1 MFICIK
7 LIVVLYNFIFWL
19 TGVFILSLFAY
30 LYWDSQNYLD
40 IQEISTHYVTPFIA
54 LLILGALMTI
64 IGFLGCCGAIR
75 ESKCLLLMY
84 ISICLILCVLS
95 GAFLFWT
102 IRNGEKVRER
112 IRLDTTKLIKR
123 NYGTG
128 NTNATEMLV
137 DRIQRYF
144 SCCGIMGPE
153 DWITSNYNNQTN
165 EENSNLM
172 NNLPFPMGPDQR
184 IYRIPR
190 SCCQDYEESCPIRL
204 ENIRG
209 RDIQNLKDIRGLN
222 NDGCMSKFEEFI
234 RQKQLFI
241 ILAGTILVGVQVLAL
256 IFSFCLF
263 CVISR
268 QDDK

>member
-1 MFICIK
+1 
-7 LIVVLYNFIFWL
+7 
-19 TGVFILSLFAY
+19 
-30 LYWDSQNYLD
+30 
-40 IQEISTHYVTPFIA
+40 
-54 LLILGALMTI
+54 
-64 IGFLGCCGAIR
+64 
-75 ESKCLLLMY
+75 MY

-95 GAFLFWT
+95 SAFLFWT

-144 SCCGIMGPE
+144 TCCGIMGPE
-153 DWITSNYNNQTN
+153 DWITSNYNNQTMD
-165 EENSNLM
+165 ENSNMMMM
-172 NNLPFPMGPDQR
+172 NNLAFAGDQR
-184 IYRIPR
+184 VYRIPK
-190 SCCQDYEESCPIRL
+190 SCCQDYEESCPFRL

-222 NDGCMSKFEEFI
+222 NDGCMNKFEDFI
-234 RQKQLFI
+234 RHKQLFI
-241 ILAGTILVGVQVLAL
+241 IIAGVILVGVQVLAL

-263 CVISR
+263 CAISR

>member
-1 MFICIK
+1 M
-7 LIVVLYNFIFWL
+7 
-19 TGVFILSLFAY
+19 
-30 LYWDSQNYLD
+30 
-40 IQEISTHYVTPFIA
+40 
-54 LLILGALMTI
+54 
-64 IGFLGCCGAIR
+64 
-75 ESKCLLLMY
+75 
-84 ISICLILCVLS
+84 ILCVLS

-144 SCCGIMGPE
+144 TCCGIMGPE

-165 EENSNLM
+165 EENFNSM
-172 NNLPFPMGPDQR
+172 NNLKYPSAGQR
-184 IYRIPR
+184 MYRIPK
-190 SCCQDYEESCPIRL
+190 SCCQDNEDRYNQCI
-204 ENIRG
+204 G
-209 RDIQNLKDIRGLN
+209 RVEYLNANDIQNLKEIVGLN
-222 NDGCMSKFEEFI
+222 NDGCMNKFEDFI
-234 RQKQLFI
+234 RHKQLFVI
-241 ILAGTILVGVQVLAL
+241 MAGAILVGVQLLAL

-263 CVISR
+263 CAISR